1 MSKMIELNPEQTRA
15 YNRYIMARDK
25 VNKKAKNWVRASDIS
40 HTVDIVGLNRPLYV
54 VNDVYVEYV
63 EAFKQWLS
71 VEPRFRNNER
81 MRSSRGDYGV
91 PADNW
96 EEKPSKVKEL

>member
-40 HTVDIVGLNRPLYV
+40 HTVDIVGLNHPLYV

-63 EAFKQWLS
+63 EAFKQWLA
-71 VEPRFRNNER
+71 VEPVRER
-81 MRSSRGDYGV
+81 MSMIRGDYDKQDSWKG
-91 PADNW
+91 D
-96 EEKPSKVKEL
+96 K